1 MDQSQ
6 YKNEYSNDLKIKE
19 WIQNI
24 MQSIMALESD
34 LSNYLDTEN
43 IEIELANIIVQNM
56 KGMKN
61 LCVECG
67 EDLGECNP
75 RQLCGKTF
83 CYSTHM

>member
-56 KGMKN
+56 KKR
-61 LCVECG
+61 
-67 EDLGECNP
+67 P
-75 RQLCGKTF
+75 T
-83 CYSTHM
+83 Y